1 MVTIVVGIY
10 LLRSGIYLNSIFE
23 LKMPLL
29 ISINKFFGESRFD
42 NMAIGG
48 ILAILFYKYPD
59 YRFSVIQKAIV
70 GFSTASIL
78 YKSTTIGFGLD
89 NILAALV
96 FGGLIFW
103 VVNKQEF
110 IILDHSIFLFLGK
123 ISYGI
128 YIYHVIGVL

>member
-1 MVTIVVGIY
+1 
-10 LLRSGIYLNSIFE
+10 
-23 LKMPLL
+23 
-29 ISINKFFGESRFD
+29 
-42 NMAIGG
+42 MAIGG

-78 YKSTTIGFGLD
+78 YKYNCGFFGLD

-96 FGGLIFW
+96 GGLILGC
-103 VVNKQEF
+103 VNKQEF
-110 IILDHSIFLFLGK
+110 IILDHSIFLFFLGK

-128 YIYHVIGVL
+128 YIYHVIGVFL